1 MAFKIRN
8 RRREKKESGEDESL
22 ESTMFFKVI
31 VFLTFLILLSRLIY
45 LQGYQHEKY
54 KDMSDKNR
62 IKFRRV
68 EPERGKIFDRNG
80 KLLATNGSGYRLIYY
95 KERKYSEEIL
105 KEIATLTGFTEQYIE
120 RRIKYGEIS
129 PYTRENI
136 LVENLDENTAHKIL
150 EKLKDDSSIDIQIY
164 SKRRYL
170 YD

>member
-8 RRREKKESGEDESL
+8 RKREKKENGEEEFL
-22 ESTMFFKVI
+22 EAAIVFKGV
-31 VFLTFLILLSRLIY
+31 VFLTFIILIMRLIY

-62 IKFRRV
+62 LKFRRV
-68 EPERGKIFDRNG
+68 EPERGKILDRNG

-95 KERKYSEEIL
+95 KERKYTPEIL
-105 KEIATLTGFTEQYIE
+105 QEIEELTGFSKEYIE

-136 LVENLDENTAHKIL
+136 LVENLD
-150 EKLKDDSSIDIQIY
+150 
-164 SKRRYL
+164 
-170 YD
+170 